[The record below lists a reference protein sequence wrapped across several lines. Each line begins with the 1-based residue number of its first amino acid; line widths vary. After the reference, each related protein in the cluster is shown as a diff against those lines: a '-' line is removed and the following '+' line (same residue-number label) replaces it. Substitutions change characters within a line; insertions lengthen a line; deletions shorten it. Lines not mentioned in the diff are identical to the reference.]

1 MSHHRKK
8 IRLGDLLVQ
17 KGIVS
22 EGQLTQALGEQK
34 NSGRKL
40 GNTLVELGFVEE
52 DELLG
57 ILSEQLDI
65 PFVKLRN
72 FQFDPEAIQLI
83 PETIARRYRAIVL
96 SDNRDG
102 LLVGMSDPMDI
113 FAFDELVN
121 VIKRSF
127 NQAVVRESELLQS
140 LDVVYRNKNEI
151 SEIAE
156 QLDGELAQDAFD
168 LSSLGAD
175 TDDDEAPVVRLLE
188 SVFED
193 AITSRASDIHI
204 EPDESVLRIRQRVDG
219 QLHEQ
224 IIKEKRISAAV
235 VLRLKLMCG
244 LNISEKRMPQDG
256 RFSILVKGKSIDV
269 RLSTMPVQHGE
280 SVVMR
285 LLDQSGGLLDLNS
298 TGMPEGMLSKF
309 RNLIHR
315 PHGIVLVTGPTG
327 SGKTTTLYGALNE
340 LNQPNTKIITAEDP
354 VEYRLPRL
362 TQVQV
367 NPKINL
373 DFAMVLR
380 AALRQDPDVIL
391 VGEMRDYETAEI
403 GIRAAMTGHLVLSTL
418 HTNNALASA
427 LRLVDMGIE
436 SYLVASALLGIL
448 AQRLVRKIC
457 DNCKI
462 ELCPTLQQKVW
473 LDANVQEHD
482 GEYFAGTGC
491 YQCGNTGYRGRLGVF
506 ELLEFDELMLDSL
519 RNNDHTRLV
528 DLVRGSD
535 HYEPIGMNA
544 LEKAKQGAT
553 SLEEVFKVSSEMAD
567 EGNASSSIARS
578 QEPLHDGAELG
589 VRG

>member
-1 MSHHRKK
+1 MSHRRKK

-17 KGIVS
+17 KGIIS

-40 GNTLVELGFVEE
+40 GNTLVDLGLVEE

-72 FQFDPEAIQLI
+72 FQFDPEAIKLI
-83 PETIARRYRAIVL
+83 PETCARRYRAIVL

-156 QLDGELAQDAFD
+156 QLDDELAQDAFD

-175 TDDDEAPVVRLLE
+175 TDDEEAPVVRLLE

-244 LNISEKRMPQDG
+244 LNISEKRIPQDG
-256 RFSILVKGKSIDV
+256 RFSIIVKGKSIDV

-298 TGMPEGMLSKF
+298 TGMPDGMLSRF
-309 RNLIHR
+309 RKLIHR

-362 TQVQV
+362 TQVQI
-367 NPKINL
+367 NPKIDL

-448 AQRLVRKIC
+448 AQRLVRQIC
-457 DNCKI
+457 DNCKT

-473 LDANVQEHD
+473 LDANVHD
-482 GEYFAGTGC
+482 HEGEYFAGTGC

-535 HYEPIGMNA
+535 GYESIGQNA

-553 SLEEVFKVSSEMAD
+553 SLEEVFKVSSDMME
-567 EGNASSSIARS
+567 EGESINTVAPLESSPHA
-578 QEPLHDGAELG
+578 GAEPG
-589 VRG
+589 IQG